1 MKKIIIPFL
10 CVTLFSTAISAQKK
24 ATTKVE
30 SAKPAVAE
38 VNSKTILDNYL
49 TALGGKAKLEAVKS
63 IITEEQISVQGMDII
78 SVTKKMG
85 NKFKSVQTV
94 MGQKVTTVF
103 DGNKGYMDQ
112 MGTKTDF
119 PQDKIEEL
127 KKAKTIDALGFGDT
141 TYNNSV
147 EKIDNKNYNVL
158 TSDRGKLYFDTA
170 TGLLYKTNIGGVNM
184 TIKSYKEVDGLKFPE
199 QMEAEGN
206 GQNIVVKTSKITVN
220 SGVSE
225 ADFQ

>member
-10 CVTLFSTAISAQKK
+10 CLTLFSTAVSAQKM

-30 SAKPAVAE
+30 SAKPAVSE

-63 IITEEQISVQGMDII
+63 IITEEQISVQGMDVI

-94 MGQKVTTVF
+94 MGQKITTVF
-103 DGNKGYMDQ
+103 DGTKGYMDQ
-112 MGTKTDF
+112 MGTKTEF
-119 PQDKIEEL
+119 TQDKIEEL
-127 KKAKTIDALGFGDT
+127 KKARTIDALGFSEA
-141 TYNNSV
+141 TYTNSA
-147 EKIDNKNYNVL
+147 ENIDNKNYNVL
-158 TSDRGKLYFDTA
+158 TSNKGKLFFDAA

-199 QMEAEGN
+199 VLEAEGN
-206 GQNIVVKTSKITVN
+206 GQNIVVKTSKITIN
-220 SGVSE
+220 SGVTE
-225 ADFQ
+225 ADFN

>member
-10 CVTLFSTAISAQKK
+10 CLTLFSTAVSAQKK

-63 IITEEQISVQGMDII
+63 IMTEEQISVQGMDII

-94 MGQKVTTVF
+94 MGQKITTVF
-103 DGNKGYMDQ
+103 DGTKGYMDQ
-112 MGTKTDF
+112 MGTKTEF
-119 PQDKIEEL
+119 PLDKIEEL
-127 KKAKTIDALGFGDT
+127 KKARTIDALGFSEA
-141 TYNNSV
+141 TYTNSV

-158 TSDRGKLYFDTA
+158 TSNKGKLFFDAA
-170 TGLLYKTNIGGVNM
+170 TGLLYKTNIAGVNM

-199 QMEAEGN
+199 LLEAEGN

-220 SGVSE
+220 NGVSDT
-225 ADFQ
+225 DFQ